1 MPAMETESARG
12 NQQQGNRQNQQNQ
25 QGNQQGNQQNRGGGE
40 MQQMDFQHVCDAALS
55 SFRDY
60 AKSQPETVALWCLG
74 IGFVLGW
81 KLKPW

>member
-1 MPAMETESARG
+1 MPAMETEARG
-12 NQQQGNRQNQQNQ
+12 NQQGNRQN
-25 QGNQQGNQQNRGGGE
+25 QGNQQGNQQNRGGGGAE